1 MILEEIVEEISG
13 SGILS
18 QISVKSVKNRSYPI
32 SRVHDCNTITFYILH
47 CASCYDYGFNDK
59 RCWLKILKVSI

>member
-18 QISVKSVKNRSYPI
+18 QISVKSVKKI
-32 SRVHDCNTITFYILH
+32 ALILFQEYMT
-47 CASCYDYGFNDK
+47 AT
-59 RCWLKILKVSI
+59 L